1 MNRAEFFVHPQ
12 AIVEATEIGAGT
24 RIWAFT
30 HVMPGARIGR
40 DCNIGEQCFIE
51 SGAMVGDS
59 VVIKNGVSVWEGV
72 TLGDRVFVGPNAVF
86 TNDMTPRA
94 KVYRPAL
101 PTRVERGA
109 SIGANVTVRCGIEI
123 GQWSMIGAGSVV
135 TRSVPEFAL
144 VMGNPGRVR
153 GYVCKCGER
162 LEFNSRD
169 CSECA
174 CGLRFTIR
182 GGGVVEISFEV
193 LTPETEADRGALT
206 RDLLRECRNSTILDR
221 GGEL

>member
-1 MNRAEFFVHPQ
+1 MNRAKSFVHPQ
-12 AIVEATEIGAGT
+12 AIVETTGIGAGT

-51 SGAMVGDS
+51 SGAVVGDS
-59 VVIKNGVSVWEGV
+59 VVIKNGVSLWEGV

-86 TNDMTPRA
+86 TNDMAPRA
-94 KVYRPAL
+94 KIFRHAL
-101 PTRVERGA
+101 PTRVEEGA

-123 GQWSMIGAGSVV
+123 GRWSLIGAGSVV

-162 LEFNSRD
+162 LEFSSRD
-169 CSECA
+169 CSECS
-174 CGLRFTIR
+174 CGMRFTLR
-182 GGGVVEISFEV
+182 GGGVAEISLEV
-193 LTPETEADRGALT
+193 LEPAGHRVSLT
-206 RDLLRECRNSTILDR
+206 RELLRDCRNSTMANR